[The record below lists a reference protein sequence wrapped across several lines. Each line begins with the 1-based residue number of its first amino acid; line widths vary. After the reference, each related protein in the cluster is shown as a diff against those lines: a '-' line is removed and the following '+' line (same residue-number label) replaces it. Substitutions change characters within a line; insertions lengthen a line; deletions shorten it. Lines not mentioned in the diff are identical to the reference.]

1 MTRGRIGSAAEKFAS
16 EDRKRSTGKGR
27 QGVDNDEFA
36 NVAGVHSDQRFLIA
50 ESRERAREEE

>member
-1 MTRGRIGSAAEKFAS
+1 M
-16 EDRKRSTGKGR
+16 

-50 ESRERAREEE
+50 ESGERAREEE